1 MLLPEEFIKAKRDG
15 QELTDEAI
23 KTFVDGIAAGQVSDA
38 QIGAFTMAVYFQ
50 NMSMAEQSALT
61 LAMRDS
67 GHCLQWPDLD
77 GPILDKHSTGGV
89 GDLVS
94 LVMAPMLAACGA
106 YVPMISGR
114 GLGHTG
120 GTIDKL
126 ESIPGFDV
134 HPPEQL
140 FKRTVR
146 EIGFAM
152 IAQGNDLAP
161 ADERIYAVRDVT
173 ATVASIPLI
182 VASILSKKL
191 AEGLDGLVLD
201 IKTGNGAFMRDRN
214 GARDLAANLIEVAEL
229 AGVPC
234 RALIT
239 DMNQPLARNAGNA
252 LEMLEAIEY
261 LKGGSRQPR
270 LDEVVL
276 SLGSE
281 MLMLGG
287 LAKDSKTAR
296 FMLNEVLG
304 SGLAAERFAKMVSMQ
319 GGPTDLMENPTNHL
333 QTAPV
338 TKVLAAPADGCIE
351 YMDTRAIGLC
361 VVGLGGGRKC
371 FEDSIDHRVGL
382 SGFCLVGE
390 SVHRGDP
397 LVTIH
402 AADESSWQEAAERL
416 VDCFV
421 IGRSKDVLP
430 AVYEHISRKDLDA
443 SRFRTKLLN
452 PARSIYKPDL
462 GPE

>member
-1 MLLPEEFIKAKRDG
+1 MLLPAEFIKAKRDG
-15 QELTDEAI
+15 LELTDEAI
-23 KTFVDGIAAGQVSDA
+23 KTFVNGIAAGQVSDA
-38 QIGAFTMAVYFQ
+38 QIGAFTMAVYFR

-61 LAMRDS
+61 LAMRDT
-67 GHCLQWPDLD
+67 GHCLQWPELD
-77 GPILDKHSTGGV
+77 GPVLDKHSTGGV

-94 LVMAPMLAACGA
+94 LIMAPMLAACGA

-126 ESIPGFDV
+126 ESIPGFNV
-134 HPPEQL
+134 HPSEQL
-140 FKRTVR
+140 FKRTVG
-146 EIGFAM
+146 ETGFAM
-152 IAQGNDLAP
+152 SAQGNNLAP
-161 ADERIYAVRDVT
+161 ADERMYAVRDVT
-173 ATVASIPLI
+173 STVSSIPLI

-201 IKTGNGAFMRDRN
+201 IKTGNGAFMRERN
-214 GARDLAANLIEVAEL
+214 NARDLAANLIEVAEL

-239 DMNQPLARNAGNA
+239 DMNQPLARTAGNA
-252 LEMLEAIEY
+252 LEMLEAIEF
-261 LKGGSRQPR
+261 LKGGHRQPR

-287 LAKDSKTAR
+287 LAENQKAAR
-296 FMLNEVLG
+296 FKLNEVLG
-304 SGLAAERFAKMVSMQ
+304 SGRAAERFAKMVSMQ
-319 GGPTDLMENPTNHL
+319 GGPADLLEKPTNHL

-338 TKVLAAPADGCIE
+338 TRVLAAPDDGCIE
-351 YMDTRAIGLC
+351 YLDTRAIGLC

-371 FEDSIDHRVGL
+371 VEDNIDHRVGL
-382 SGFCLVGE
+382 SEFCLVGE
-390 SVHRGDP
+390 YVNRGDP

-402 AADESSWQEAAERL
+402 AADENSWQAAAEEL
-416 VDCFV
+416 IDAIV

-430 AVYEHISRKDLDA
+430 AVYEKITREDLNA
-443 SRFRTKLLN
+443 SYFRSSLLRQ
-452 PARSIYKPDL
+452 PQ
-462 GPE
+462 